1 MPLPHGRGIIICTYT
16 RNLMNLVKESL
27 AKLLAQEDL
36 IVEHR
41 QVSTAQFN
49 VDTRVLTLP
58 TWNHSV
64 NAVTDLLIAH
74 EVGHALYT
82 PNEWDYLKEIPQQ
95 FVNVCEDIRIEKLMK
110 RRYAG
115 LPKTFYAGYE
125 TLADEDF
132 FQIEDIEWSKLN
144 LADKLNVF
152 FKIGNFSDVP
162 FSEEEV
168 PFRDKASK
176 LETFEDVLELAKEVY
191 TYCKGQMEQDKK
203 EQEEKGSRPNLGQDN
218 TEYEDGVGE
227 QNPRP
232 EEDIADDFNQSEPP
246 DFPEGEDESEG
257 LGEEGKEK
265 PGGEEAGRGDGS
277 NVKNGEPTV
286 KTADNL
292 EEAIKHL
299 VKHSQGRENVYV
311 ELPPSLGKSVII
323 SNKEVSEILDNFYQA
338 KADLETQQDFSDEHE
353 LHMARYYYQS
363 LKECD
368 NEYNKFK
375 TSNNKEVSYLVKE
388 FECRKAASSY
398 ARASINRT
406 GVLDTTK
413 LHTYRY
419 NEDIFKKVTTL
430 PQGKNHGL
438 IFNLDWSGSM
448 HSSILATVKQL
459 ITLVSFCRKVGIAYD
474 VYMFTDAYRGYS
486 DPCYDFGA
494 ELKNKVI
501 LKDFSMVNV
510 LSSSVNNRR
519 HEKQIKNFWRLAYSL
534 SNRSVGC
541 PNQLGMGGTPLNEA
555 MISMN
560 YILPEFK
567 SRTGA
572 EKVHVI
578 SLTDGEGYPCGYGN
592 EMQKYDNTG
601 TKIWRSNINADRTF
615 LRDRKTGRTYT
626 FEDGHYQTG
635 TFVSQ
640 LRDRFPECEFMNIYL
655 LGGQDWNRFKRLCM
669 GRNYEAWE
677 DADRVWRKTKSFI
690 CTTSYW
696 TVQYALSVG
705 ALNNDAEFEVQDDAT
720 KAQIKKAFTKSLGA
734 KKMNKKILSS
744 FIERIA

>member
-1 MPLPHGRGIIICTYT
+1 
-16 RNLMNLVKESL
+16 
-27 AKLLAQEDL
+27 
-36 IVEHR
+36 
-41 QVSTAQFN
+41 
-49 VDTRVLTLP
+49 
-58 TWNHSV
+58 
-64 NAVTDLLIAH
+64 
-74 EVGHALYT
+74 
-82 PNEWDYLKEIPQQ
+82 
-95 FVNVCEDIRIEKLMK
+95 
-110 RRYAG
+110 
-115 LPKTFYAGYE
+115 
-125 TLADEDF
+125 
-132 FQIEDIEWSKLN
+132 
-144 LADKLNVF
+144 
-152 FKIGNFSDVP
+152 
-162 FSEEEV
+162 
-168 PFRDKASK
+168 
-176 LETFEDVLELAKEVY
+176 
-191 TYCKGQMEQDKK
+191 
-203 EQEEKGSRPNLGQDN
+203 
-218 TEYEDGVGE
+218 
-227 QNPRP
+227 
-232 EEDIADDFNQSEPP
+232 
-246 DFPEGEDESEG
+246 
-257 LGEEGKEK
+257 
-265 PGGEEAGRGDGS
+265 
-277 NVKNGEPTV
+277 
-286 KTADNL
+286 
-292 EEAIKHL
+292 
-299 VKHSQGRENVYV
+299 
-311 ELPPSLGKSVII
+311 
-323 SNKEVSEILDNFYQA
+323 
-338 KADLETQQDFSDEHE
+338 
-353 LHMARYYYQS
+353 
-363 LKECD
+363 
-368 NEYNKFK
+368 
-375 TSNNKEVSYLVKE
+375 LVKE

-398 ARASINRT
+398 ARAATNRT

-474 VYMFTDAYRGYS
+474 VYMFTDAYRGYG

-510 LSSSVNNRR
+510 LTSSVNNRR

-534 SNRSVGC
+534 SNRSCGC
-541 PNQLGMGGTPLNEA
+541 PSQLGMGGTPLNEA

-601 TKIWRSNINADRTF
+601 TKIWKSNIFADRTF

-626 FEDGHYQTG
+626 FEDGHHQTG

-655 LGGQDWNRFKRLCM
+655 LGGQDWNRFKRYCM

-705 ALNNDAEFEVQDDAT
+705 ALNTDTEFEPKSDS
-720 KAQIKKAFTKSLGA
+720 KADIKRAFTKSLGA